1 MIFRMDTSLYHCRF
15 ISQYNYSSC
24 RSILSLNY
32 HLLYVCYIQIIIIL
46 LLRNELCVVGTTNN
60 TYQRLTINQG
70 ESLTYVDDDDNY
82 DDNDGNDYDY
92 TMMSMS

>member
-1 MIFRMDTSLYHCRF
+1 M
-15 ISQYNYSSC
+15 
-24 RSILSLNY
+24 
-32 HLLYVCYIQIIIIL
+32 IIL
-46 LLRNELCVVGTTNN
+46 LLRNELCVVGSTTNN

-82 DDNDGNDYDY
+82 DDNDCNDYDY